1 MLLTIIAQKRH
12 GMMTEF
18 AMKYLPPY
26 MVKLVS
32 GRASPTDLL
41 FRKTHRE
48 GIWKPN
54 LLLRMTPAKEKNLE
68 L

>member
-1 MLLTIIAQKRH
+1 MLLTIIAQKKH
-12 GMMTEF
+12 GMMTEL

-48 GIWKPN
+48 GDMEN
-54 LLLRMTPAKEKNLE
+54 
-68 L
+68 